1 MSRSRPGLDKDDDD
15 QDDKE
20 GANDTLQSDMQPNR
34 ESEDTAKPTGI
45 MGTPDATN
53 VKGLTSENEDTD
65 LLALRRTT
73 LTKTWLEELY
83 PTISLVLVPQ
93 TPPTRAVD
101 GEAGDI
107 SPVFPSFR
115 IAKRTPGL
123 PPTTQIAPGTRIW
136 IPGTPGYSDGFYGQ
150 TIPQHEILRFF
161 GFPRDQT
168 EELPSMMMPFRSNP
182 NPDASTD
189 GPVISVCLCGFHG
202 CILDQAN
209 KTCFAGVT
217 SGTSRYQLANEYA
230 ERGWGFYSNVE
241 PGGQTAL
248 SQANQD
254 HSFTPSPLKSR
265 AMQDGVIQ
273 FLPGIDLSE
282 LELSLELDDMY
293 GEKEDLETAIFEHS
307 KVMDRLDRILG
318 TLHRAGPVWPC
329 MWLDNEVMW
338 LARRTTSV
346 TI

>member
-1 MSRSRPGLDKDDDD
+1 MSRSKPGLDKDDDD

-20 GANDTLQSDMQPNR
+20 GANDTLQSDMQPNH
-34 ESEDTAKPTGI
+34 ESEYTANPTQI
-45 MGTPDATN
+45 MSIHDATN
-53 VKGLTSENEDTD
+53 VRRFTSENEDTA
-65 LLALRRTT
+65 LLGLRRTT

-83 PTISLVLVPQ
+83 PTISWMLVPQ
-93 TPPTRAVD
+93 TPPTRAVA
-101 GEAGDI
+101 GEPANI

-115 IAKRTPGL
+115 IARSTPGL
-123 PPTTQIAPGTRIW
+123 PPTTQIAPGTPIW

-189 GPVISVCLCGFHG
+189 RPVISVCLCGFHG

-217 SGTSRYQLANEYA
+217 SGTNRYHLANEYA

-241 PGGQTAL
+241 PGGRTAL
-248 SQANQD
+248 SHANQA
-254 HSFTPSPLKSR
+254 HSFALSPLKLR

-282 LELSLELDDMY
+282 VELSLELDEMY
-293 GEKEDLETAIFEHS
+293 GVKEDLETAIFEHN

-318 TLHRAGPVWPC
+318 TLHGAGPVWPC
-329 MWLDNEVMW
+329 MWLDNEVIW
-338 LARRTTSV
+338 LARRTESLTV
-346 TI
+346 